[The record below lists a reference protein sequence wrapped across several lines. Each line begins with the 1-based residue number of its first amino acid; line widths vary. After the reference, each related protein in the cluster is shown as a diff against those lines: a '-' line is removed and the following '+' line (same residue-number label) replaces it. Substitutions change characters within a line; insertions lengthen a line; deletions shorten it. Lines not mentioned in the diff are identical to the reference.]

1 MRPRKVPKVI
11 NNLEVT
17 KNFIISYRSYRSPD
31 CILRLHVKNIPINT
45 LSKYKAFVYDR
56 IETNA
61 GNAYNSATGKF
72 TTPGDGMYVFHTTT
86 PAYDKTSCTIE
97 IVKNGEIK
105 YIGFADAGNH
115 KDRAMSS
122 TMTILSLK
130 KGMSYTSEQVHIIEG
145 FIWKATNTSG
155 GVFLDLK

>member
-1 MRPRKVPKVI
+1 M
-11 NNLEVT
+11 
-17 KNFIISYRSYRSPD
+17 S
-31 CILRLHVKNIPINT
+31 KNIYTKT
-45 LSKYKAFVYDR
+45 LSNHKVFVYDR

-72 TTPGDGMYVFHTTT
+72 TAPGDGMYIFHTST
-86 PAYDKTSCTIE
+86 AAIDKSHCMIE
-97 IVKNGEIK
+97 IVKNDAIK
-105 YIGFADAGNH
+105 DIGFADAGNH